1 MVKTAGINIINAVKL
16 CCGMFELAPFAG
28 LALLLG
34 FKHSYDADHLIAV
47 ANFLRKAQTLK
58 SALKISA
65 SWAIGH
71 MITAAIITTLLYV
84 FRESVL
90 NAVLSNFD
98 KVVGVMLI
106 GLGLLSLKDL
116 FGFHTH
122 QHSHNGGKHSHPHL
136 HASDTS
142 EKESKGH
149 IHKHMLGIGII
160 HGLASNDELLI
171 LFTASLGLTT
181 LGNILLG
188 VAVFSIGV
196 VAGMVLFALLFSYPL
211 LKAKSDALYKIV
223 TLVTGALSI
232 LYGVLMLV

>member
-1 MVKTAGINIINAVKL
+1 MGINIINAVKL

-58 SALKISA
+58 SALKTSA
-65 SWAIGH
+65 SWALGH

-90 NAVLSNFD
+90 NAFLSNFD
-98 KVVGVMLI
+98 KVVGVMLV

-116 FGFHTH
+116 LGFHAH
-122 QHSHNGGKHSHPHL
+122 QHSHDGSRHSHPHL
-136 HASDTS
+136 H
-142 EKESKGH
+142 KNESKGH

-171 LFTASLGLTT
+171 LFTASLGITT

-211 LKAKSDALYKIV
+211 LKSKSDALYKLV
-223 TLVTGALSI
+223 TLVTGALSVI
-232 LYGVLMLV
+232 YGVVLLG